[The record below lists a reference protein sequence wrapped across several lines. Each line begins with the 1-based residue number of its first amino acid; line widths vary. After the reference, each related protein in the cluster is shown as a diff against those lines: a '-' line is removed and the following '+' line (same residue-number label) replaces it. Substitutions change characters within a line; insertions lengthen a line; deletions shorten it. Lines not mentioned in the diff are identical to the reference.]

1 MTIEEL
7 ALNSEYI
14 IERLT
19 RVIFQQPIDR
29 IARIMLGSSTV
40 DCLITAKSS
49 VSIKKY
55 LKAASRT
62 NKINKEF
69 NRGKSQFD
77 DLCQVCLQNF
87 SPVTSPIALIS
98 QIQRSGGS
106 LLSQLFDGHGEVHAH
121 PHELMIGYPKKNLWP
136 RIDLRD
142 KPERWFEVLFED
154 IVIKHFREGYK
165 KGKKHERTFPFV
177 FLPSLQKKIFLRYLD
192 SIGYPTLRDVFDA
205 YLTSYFG
212 AWLNYQNPD
221 GRKKFV
227 TAFTPRLAMMKNS
240 VESFFEVYPDGLLI
254 SIVRDPKNWYPS
266 ALRHEPVKYG
276 DIRNALGLWHAS
288 TQAMMWN
295 KEKFGERFC
304 IIKFED
310 LVSKTEPVMRHLAYF
325 LGIQFDEIL
334 LTPTFNKSPIRANTS
349 FELEEAGLLQSALT
363 RYKTLKEEE
372 LEIINEMTKEE
383 YQKVLDNVVKL

>member
-1 MTIEEL
+1 MSHNGYDILVIGSGMGGMCAAALLSRAGYRTLVVEALPRIGGRCSTID
-7 ALNSEYI
+7 YKG
-14 IERLT
+14 
-19 RVIFQQPIDR
+19 FK
-29 IARIMLGSSTV
+29 
-40 DCLITAKSS
+40 LITG
-49 VSIKKY
+49 VIGV
-55 LKAASRT
+55 
-62 NKINKEF
+62 EM
-69 NRGKSQFD
+69 
-77 DLCQVCLQNF
+77 
-87 SPVTSPIALIS
+87 
-98 QIQRSGGS
+98 GG
-106 LLSQLFDGHGEVHAH
+106 
-121 PHELMIGYPKKNLWP
+121 
-136 RIDLRD
+136 
-142 KPERWFEVLFED
+142 
-154 IVIKHFREGYK
+154 
-165 KGKKHERTFPFV
+165 
-177 FLPSLQKKIFLRYLD
+177 
-192 SIGYPTLRDVFDA
+192 
-205 YLTSYFG
+205 
-212 AWLNYQNPD
+212 
-221 GRKKFV
+221 
-227 TAFTPRLAMMKNS
+227 S
-240 VESFFEVYPDGLLI
+240 VESFFEVYPDGRLI

-266 ALRHEPVKYG
+266 ALRHEPVRYG